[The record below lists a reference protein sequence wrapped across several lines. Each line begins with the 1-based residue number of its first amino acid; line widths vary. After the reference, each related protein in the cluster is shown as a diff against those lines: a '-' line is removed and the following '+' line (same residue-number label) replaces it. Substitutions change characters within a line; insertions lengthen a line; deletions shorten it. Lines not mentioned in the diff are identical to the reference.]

1 MLKLVLIPPQGF
13 GSEAK
18 TRGGILGEPANKN
31 LQNGY
36 TVYTPEKKN
45 AICPNCRPN
54 YQPLLGKMGPRPAEI
69 KPIQWGHRVVSG
81 VRCTNHYR

>member
-31 LQNGY
+31 LQNEY
-36 TVYTPEKKN
+36 TVHTPEKKKRN
-45 AICPNCRPN
+45 LSKLKAQLPVAVRENGPAPSGN
-54 YQPLLGKMGPRPAEI
+54 QAYSMGSQSSI
-69 KPIQWGHRVVSG
+69 WS
-81 VRCTNHYR
+81 